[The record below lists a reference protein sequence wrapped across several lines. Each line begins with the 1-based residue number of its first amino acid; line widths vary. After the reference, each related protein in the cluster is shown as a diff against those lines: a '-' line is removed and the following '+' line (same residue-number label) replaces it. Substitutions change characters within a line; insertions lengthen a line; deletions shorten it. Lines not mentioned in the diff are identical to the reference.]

1 MRLYNECIIVDPIG
15 TKAISATKAMQ
26 ASRKMQRLHQIML
39 IYYKGDTSKIRLL
52 GDVECGDG
60 EDV

>member
-1 MRLYNECIIVDPIG
+1 
-15 TKAISATKAMQ
+15 
-26 ASRKMQRLHQIML
+26 ML